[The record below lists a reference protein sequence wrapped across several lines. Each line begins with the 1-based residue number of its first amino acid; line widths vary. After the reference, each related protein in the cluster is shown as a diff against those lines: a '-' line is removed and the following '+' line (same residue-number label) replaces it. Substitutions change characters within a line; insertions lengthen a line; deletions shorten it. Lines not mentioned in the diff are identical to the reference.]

1 MLTSHDLTTLET
13 CLSDIAIS
21 VHFDLGCHCSC
32 LLAYFSLAFQY
43 VAMAGVLDKC
53 SGGPS
58 HHFTQSL
65 MALLHFQPH
74 LRTQQCSPIL
84 HRSPSH
90 LECMLWQNA
99 TTRRS
104 QLRCVIMCNSCFK
117 RRNGI
122 SKAPTYHGRSVVC
135 HQDDQSMSEHVRAT
149 PHAEL
154 WWVATAAQRRIT
166 RPESNSK
173 PLGETKTS

>member
-104 QLRCVIMCNSCFK
+104 QLRCVIAVSKGGMESQRLPHITADHGMSSRRSRVSACQSNSPC
-117 RRNGI
+117 G
-122 SKAPTYHGRSVVC
+122 T
-135 HQDDQSMSEHVRAT
+135 
-149 PHAEL
+149 L
-154 WWVATAAQRRIT
+154 VAIAAQRRIT